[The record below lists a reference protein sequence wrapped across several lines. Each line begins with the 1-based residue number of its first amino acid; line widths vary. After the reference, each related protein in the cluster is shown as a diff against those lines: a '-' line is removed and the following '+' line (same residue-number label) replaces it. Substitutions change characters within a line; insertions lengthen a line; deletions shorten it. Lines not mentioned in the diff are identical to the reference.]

1 VSQPVTFLALAWL
14 PAAYLLGAVPS
25 SYLLARWM
33 GGLDLRTV
41 GSRNLGATNLYRV
54 LGWKAAIPAAAFDVA
69 KGAVPVV
76 LAVRTGVGPSWW
88 PLAVGLAAV
97 LGHVYSPFVGFRG
110 GKGVATA
117 AGVFLALAPAPLGVA
132 AVVWVSLLKATGY
145 MSVASMTGAV
155 AFAVAMPLLRAD
167 RPSLI
172 VAGGLVCAFILF
184 THRSNIRRLLAGT
197 ESRFGGRRGGTA

>member
-1 VSQPVTFLALAWL
+1 MSAPVTLLALAWL

-33 GGLDLRTV
+33 GGVDLREV

-69 KGAVPVV
+69 KGAFPVA
-76 LAVRTGVGPSWW
+76 LAARLGVGPSWW
-88 PLAVGLAAV
+88 PLAVGCCAV

-132 AVVWVSLLKATGY
+132 AVVWVSLLKLTGF
-145 MSVASMTGAV
+145 MSVASMAGAM
-155 AFAVAMPLLRAD
+155 AFAVSMPLLHPD
-167 RPSLI
+167 RPAFAL
-172 VAGGLVCAFILF
+172 AGVLVCAFIFF
-184 THRSNIRRLLAGT
+184 THRANIRRLVEGT
-197 ESRFGGRRGGTA
+197 ESRFGGRRGGVA